1 MSEGIEDIN
10 ALTLYEQLDK
20 WDKIHLPKLKN
31 FELTRK
37 VTSKISQ
44 RYDSEQFK
52 TIRFHHALS
61 QNLTSLKAS
70 TKNENL
76 QKFYKNIEQ
85 EKSNVLAQNL
95 NMVKQGFDFN
105 VFNPKKKRKST
116 KKKIS
121 VRQLKRRSITTSNNN
136 RKEQD
141 ELWKVG
147 KEIQIRK
154 RIIFDS
160 KRTELKDNIEDFE
173 EIKIEDRTL
182 KLNDLKLEG
191 NYTKVTSFDVYK
203 NIVEKKKKIESNFR
217 EQISK
222 LNKDIKTKESKLEE
236 LNKELTAL
244 ANETERKKTIYF
256 DNYDVIKV
264 IESEIEKSQLN
275 YDFQRK
281 TLMKRKIQDLEHIVE
296 KSRKEYYS
304 QKLIS
309 DKEIPKLKKK
319 IHICKVELKSLQE
332 ILSDVKK
339 ENIIYFKNLL
349 KEGVDV
355 RDVGL
360 CWILFRLS
368 ELGANVE
375 NSDFPKFLDY
385 VSIKY
390 LLEYS
395 DKIIKMN
402 KLKILLDLVK
412 KEKKNVFKSLDINN
426 TTSRKSN
433 FDDDNLEGNNIVIPY
448 DNIDEFLKEIF
459 NKFKFK
465 MGNKFVILENYFK
478 QKDEEVLK
486 NAQDDIRRTLPSFRS
501 IMKKKNIRTRLLTDT
516 FSSREISNSH
526 LNSQEIKLVDT
537 ILVIKNVMNKI
548 DKEMRNDRTNH
559 LNYFKKKYESMKLKG
574 TSECI
579 KYDLMFCAL
588 FGNFAVY

>member
-332 ILSDVKK
+332 ILTDVKK

-559 LNYFKKKYESMKLKG
+559 LYYFKKKYESMKLKG

>member
-1 MSEGIEDIN
+1 MTEGIEDIN

-37 VTSKISQ
+37 VTNKISQ

-61 QNLTSLKAS
+61 QNLNNLKAS

-85 EKSNVLAQNL
+85 EKSNVLAQNI

-105 VFNPKKKRKST
+105 VFNPKKRRKST
-116 KKKIS
+116 KKKS
-121 VRQLKRRSITTSNNN
+121 VRQLKRRSITTNNNN

-147 KEIQIRK
+147 KEIKIRK

-160 KRTELKDNIEDFE
+160 KRTELKDNIEEFE

-217 EQISK
+217 DQISK
-222 LNKDIKTKESKLEE
+222 LNKDIKAKESKLEE
-236 LNKELTAL
+236 LNKELTSL

-264 IESEIEKSQLN
+264 IESEIEKSELN
-275 YDFQRK
+275 FDFQRK

-296 KSRKEYYS
+296 KSKKEYYS

-332 ILSDVKK
+332 ILTDVKK

-368 ELGANVE
+368 ELGAKVE

-402 KLKILLDLVK
+402 KLKILLELVK

-426 TTSRKSN
+426 TTSRKSHN

-501 IMKKKNIRTRLLTDT
+501 IMKKNKIRTRLLTDT
-516 FSSREISNSH
+516 YSSGEISNSH

>member
-1 MSEGIEDIN
+1 MTEGIEDIN

-37 VTSKISQ
+37 VTNKISQ

-61 QNLTSLKAS
+61 QNLNNLKAS

-85 EKSNVLAQNL
+85 EKSNVLAQNI
-95 NMVKQGFDFN
+95 NMVKQRFDFN
-105 VFNPKKKRKST
+105 IFNTEKKRKSKM
-116 KKKIS
+116 KKLS
-121 VRQLKRRSITTSNNN
+121 TRQLKRRSITMDNIN
-136 RKEQD
+136 RKEKD

-147 KEIQIRK
+147 REIQIRK

-160 KRTELKDNIEDFE
+160 KRTQIKDNIEEFE

-191 NYTKVTSFDVYK
+191 NFTKVTSFDVYK
-203 NIVEKKKKIESNFR
+203 NIVEKKKKIESSFR

-222 LNKDIKTKESKLEE
+222 LNKEIKSKEIKLEE
-236 LNKELTAL
+236 LTKEFTLL
-244 ANETERKKTIYF
+244 ADETEKKKNIFF
-256 DNYDVIKV
+256 DNFDVVKVIK
-264 IESEIEKSQLN
+264 SEIEKLDIKT
-275 YDFQRK
+275 DFQKK
-281 TLMKRKIQDLEHIVE
+281 TLMRRKVQDLEHIVE
-296 KSRKEYYS
+296 KSKKEYHD

-332 ILSDVKK
+332 IFTNVKK
-339 ENIIYFKNLL
+339 ENIIYFKSLL

-360 CWILFRLS
+360 CWILFRLN
-368 ELGANVE
+368 ELGAKIE
-375 NSDFPKFLDY
+375 ISDFPKFLDY

-390 LLEYS
+390 LMEYS
-395 DKIIKMN
+395 DKIIKIN
-402 KLKILLDLVK
+402 KLKILLELVR
-412 KEKKNVFKSLDINN
+412 KERKNVIKSLDFNN
-426 TTSRKSN
+426 NSRKSN
-433 FDDDNLEGNNIVIPY
+433 LFDDDVLVGNNIVIPY
-448 DNIDEFLKEIF
+448 DNIDEFLKELF
-459 NKFKFK
+459 FKFKFK

-486 NAQDDIRRTLPSFRS
+486 NAQDDIRRTIPSFRS
-501 IMKKKNIRTRLLTDT
+501 ATKKKNNRNHFLTETYSSGD
-516 FSSREISNSH
+516 FSNRH
-526 LNSQEIKLVDT
+526 LSSQEINTVDT
-537 ILVIKNVMNKI
+537 ILAIKNIMNKI

-559 LNYFKKKYESMKLKG
+559 LDYFKKKYESMKLKG